1 MNKKFILFIVLF
13 FIVLVFAGVL
23 IYIFKFKTSETD
35 NISLNT
41 REFLIKAKDVT
52 TNKLV
57 VTNFTIM
64 SNGSKIFEGI
74 TNSDGYEKILV
85 PNDIQMLEIFSQN
98 NNYYTDFQGKIGNS
112 GELDLRPIGNI
123 SVVHVGKLNSTQGNI
138 RVYVDTSYE
147 NRELSFCLA
156 WSQSIIK
163 VENNIYS
170 ETILLNTEYD
180 CKINNKNWIKEE
192 KICGFWCDI
201 GFKDEIIING
211 YCDVNQTK
219 ILPPTFFTSRIDKCY
234 YSKKT
239 ITRDDSLIFDL
250 EYSAYNTI
258 SERDFIE
265 LYIFDSNKDLNN
277 IYQFESR
284 EGKDWGANTIKYTI
298 K

>member
-192 KICGFWCDI
+192 TQGHKVNKVFRDRKTGDSFQV
-201 GFKDEIIING
+201 G
-211 YCDVNQTK
+211 YVW
-219 ILPPTFFTSRIDKCY
+219 SYWDK
-234 YSKKT
+234 YS
-239 ITRDDSLIFDL
+239 
-250 EYSAYNTI
+250 
-258 SERDFIE
+258 
-265 LYIFDSNKDLNN
+265 DSNKKFLHEIWTEILKEN
-277 IYQFESR
+277 IEPVVLS
-284 EGKDWGANTIKYTI
+284 
-298 K
+298 